1 MSIFSIK
8 IFTLAITVLLFLT
21 KKYFLKKVV
30 IASKLNVKVFK
41 KIMIMQNI
49 NITIC
54 KNFNLFCRLDFE
66 QKRVKIKA
74 TFLQL

>member
-1 MSIFSIK
+1 
-8 IFTLAITVLLFLT
+8 
-21 KKYFLKKVV
+21 
-30 IASKLNVKVFK
+30 
-41 KIMIMQNI
+41 MIMQNI
-49 NITIC
+49 NITIY